1 VRRIIYVVWLVAV
14 WVALWND
21 ISVANIASGLL
32 VATALL
38 WIFRSAGPYEA
49 SRVQPVALVSFLCY
63 FLVEL
68 VKATGVVAWEAVSP
82 RSRINEGVVAVDLA
96 GTSHLVVTLVANAIT
111 LTPGTLT
118 IDARTHPG
126 GATLYVH
133 VLHLRD
139 IESVRADVQ
148 KLEDRALKALGSSAR
163 SDSHDRAEDADARAE
178 DADAR
183 AEDAEARAGGTDA
196 PAEGADATGSTSDGQ
211 ARP

>member
-1 VRRIIYVVWLVAV
+1 MRRIIYVVWLVAV

-148 KLEDRALKALGSSAR
+148 KLEERALKALGSSSAR

-178 DADAR
+178 DA
-183 AEDAEARAGGTDA
+183 EARAGGAHA